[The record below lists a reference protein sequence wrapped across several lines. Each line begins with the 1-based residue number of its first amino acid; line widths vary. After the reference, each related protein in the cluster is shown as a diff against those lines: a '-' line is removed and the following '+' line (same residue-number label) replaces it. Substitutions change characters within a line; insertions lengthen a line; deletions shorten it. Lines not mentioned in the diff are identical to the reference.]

1 LGGYAAD
8 EWQMTNL
15 VAGDKV
21 YGGLPGQSPYYT
33 DADTLAA
40 SNGSRT
46 SLFESL
52 QVAPHPEFGYR
63 PFIGEYEVLSNI
75 AVPFGRALANTS
87 HGAGGGSQFFIRDY
101 TSILRLIR
109 QTPLGQ

>member
-1 LGGYAAD
+1 
-8 EWQMTNL
+8 MTNL

-21 YGGLPGQSPYYT
+21 SGGLPGQSPYYT
-33 DADTLAA
+33 EADTLAA

-63 PFIGEYEVLSNI
+63 PLV
-75 AVPFGRALANTS
+75 NTKC
-87 HGAGGGSQFFIRDY
+87 
-101 TSILRLIR
+101 
-109 QTPLGQ
+109 